1 MTTATAAIPLQ
12 PIALTA
18 AGHPWPAIKNCLRME
33 ANARIALAKL
43 TNDENLDDLA
53 HADYNFAV
61 GKAEGGYTS
70 WEDVLREDGRP
81 QRRRDRRN
89 HGGRPITA
97 GPHPYRTE
105 LRPADK
111 MSAR

>member
-1 MTTATAAIPLQ
+1 MTAATALQ
-12 PIALTA
+12 PVALSTDALTD

-70 WEDVLREDGRP
+70 WEDVLREDEGLSDAEIAAIMGDDP
-81 QRRRDRRN
+81 
-89 HGGRPITA
+89 
-97 GPHPYRTE
+97 
-105 LRPADK
+105 
-111 MSAR
+111 

>member
-1 MTTATAAIPLQ
+1 MTTAAVISLQ
-12 PIALTA
+12 PITLAAEALTA
-18 AGHPWPAIKNCLRME
+18 TGHPWPAVKNCLRME

-70 WEDVLREDGRP
+70 WEDVLREDEGLSDAEIAAIMGDDP
-81 QRRRDRRN
+81 
-89 HGGRPITA
+89 
-97 GPHPYRTE
+97 
-105 LRPADK
+105 
-111 MSAR
+111 

>member
-1 MTTATAAIPLQ
+1 MTTATPLQ
-12 PIALTA
+12 PIALAAEALTA
-18 AGHPWPAIKNCLRME
+18 AGHPWPAVKNCLRME

-70 WEDVLREDGRP
+70 WEDVLREDEGLSDAEIAAIMGDDP
-81 QRRRDRRN
+81 
-89 HGGRPITA
+89 
-97 GPHPYRTE
+97 
-105 LRPADK
+105 
-111 MSAR
+111 